1 MAYFSALM
9 SLGLL
14 LDGILGIQGKQ
25 GTACYQYKIIYG
37 LFIIPIIT
45 SFYSVLGMS
54 IERFQAFALYRD
66 RRKFTRKF
74 SIAWFMAS
82 WTLAVCFLVIL
93 LAQIVENN
101 GGVPEDQ
108 RGGSKDR
115 DVITV
120 PDLHQPSNYHI
131 SLSDMDLF
139 PGPHSYNGVTA
150 SNVAKEDITTTATTT
165 VMMTSTTESVSSIII
180 TTTTQ

>member
-1 MAYFSALM
+1 MLNETFSVIFKHCDTVIKIYLLTTVYSALM

-37 LFIIPIIT
+37 LFVMPIIT

-82 WTLAVCFLVIL
+82 WTLAVCFFVIL
-93 LAQIVENN
+93 LAQIDE
-101 GGVPEDQ
+101 
-108 RGGSKDR
+108 R
-115 DVITV
+115 
-120 PDLHQPSNYHI
+120 
-131 SLSDMDLF
+131 
-139 PGPHSYNGVTA
+139 HSV
-150 SNVAKEDITTTATTT
+150 
-165 VMMTSTTESVSSIII
+165 
-180 TTTTQ
+180 